1 MISKRKRDAF
11 STHEKLVHK
20 SCTLLQRE
28 AKKVRTLMMRR
39 MLQQLKQLKQQHVEP
54 IEDAVKQQKRECK
67 LRHSIERLE
76 REHLTLKMMDLAK
89 FVTKAKLQT
98 GLVKPQPPR
107 IEHGSELLEDD
118 SNEESIRQNMQV
130 VNKNIKD
137 IEVNMVKG
145 ADHVK
150 IPSDR
155 EEKLTDGKLDTELEK
170 KLIERLLA
178 HKKIMPLLDAIR
190 KLVEKSEKDADKKRR
205 AQEKRAL
212 KRGRHESL
220 VGNTGRSGAVPTS
233 LFLGSLSGRGEMDA
247 SEEMSADGYGAMAS
261 ADDDIAEFLG
271 EKKKKKNR
279 PGQTARRMKALR
291 KEEAQKRKENRE
303 KGIHV
308 PYEDK
313 SVLSGQYG
321 LSERP
326 KKAKQKSKLDKKN
339 KAVSNRVKLRAGL
352 KDVEPQ
358 SQRLISASSVDV
370 AHPSWLAKQ
379 MQKEKEKISFT
390 AFTGKKITF

>member
-28 AKKVRTLMMRR
+28 AKK
-39 MLQQLKQLKQQHVEP
+39 
-54 IEDAVKQQKRECK
+54 DAVKQQKRECK

-271 EKKKKKNR
+271 
-279 PGQTARRMKALR
+279 
-291 KEEAQKRKENRE
+291 
-303 KGIHV
+303 
-308 PYEDK
+308 
-313 SVLSGQYG
+313 
-321 LSERP
+321 
-326 KKAKQKSKLDKKN
+326 
-339 KAVSNRVKLRAGL
+339 L